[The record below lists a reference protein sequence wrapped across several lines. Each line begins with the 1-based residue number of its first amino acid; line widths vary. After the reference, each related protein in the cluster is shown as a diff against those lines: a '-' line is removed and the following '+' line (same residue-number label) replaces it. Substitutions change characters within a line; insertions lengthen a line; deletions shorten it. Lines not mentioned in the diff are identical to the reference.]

1 LNNFIQH
8 VPAGKLSTPAPTI
21 LFTKLKISSGIVAVP
36 SVLTASPPPPPDISS
51 ATFDNGADPAC
62 LLAAVN
68 GVWDWRVIG
77 ELKAP
82 VGVTN
87 ASASTNEE
95 MVIAERIREVVT
107 FILVVVYCI

>member
-1 LNNFIQH
+1 
-8 VPAGKLSTPAPTI
+8 
-21 LFTKLKISSGIVAVP
+21 
-36 SVLTASPPPPPDISS
+36 
-51 ATFDNGADPAC
+51 
-62 LLAAVN
+62 
-68 GVWDWRVIG
+68 VIG